1 MGNNKREKGCSFKIL
16 VRKCFTKKVA
26 FEDFPGSP
34 VVKNLPAN
42 AGDTGLIPGQGTKI
56 SCALEQLGPCT
67 TTTELEPMPAC
78 LNERVHITQQRS
90 CVLQLRSDVAKF

>member
-34 VVKNLPAN
+34 VVKNPPRN
-42 AGDTGLIPGQGTKI
+42 VGVVGSIPVFVRHNEGA
-56 SCALEQLGPCT
+56 CAS
-67 TTTELEPMPAC
+67 
-78 LNERVHITQQRS
+78 QQRS
-90 CVLQLRSDVAKF
+90 CVLQLRSDVAK